1 MLELDLQRLWYRSLI
16 YGVSSE
22 FEMKVS
28 PFPFEMM
35 GGCGNVG
42 SMLK

>member
-1 MLELDLQRLWYRSLI
+1 MEFQ
-16 YGVSSE
+16 VS